1 MSALATT
8 NGETG
13 AMVPANMNVGA
24 MEAALAMGDLSRL
37 TSNDRLKYV
46 GAICQSVGL
55 NPLTRPFDFITLQGK
70 LTMYANKGCAEQLR
84 AIHGVSCEIVER
96 AHLPGCYMV
105 RVRARDGKGRVDE
118 ATGVVVLADGAK
130 GEALANA
137 MMKAETKAKRRATL
151 SLCGLGMIDESELD
165 TVQSGPAS
173 AMPSGESAADVAAS
187 LSGEPEVIEAE
198 VVPEFIEPTTPP
210 PKAETPKVEKPKDR
224 ERLKK
229 DFAAVVAKWSGVHRD
244 DLGDACRRVAAK
256 LGVADLSAATDAD
269 LVRLTEEAKSK
280 AGGSYIAFVT

>member
-1 MSALATT
+1 MSTLATT
-8 NGETG
+8 NSDT
-13 AMVPANMNVGA
+13 AAIVPANMNVGA

-96 AHLPGCYMV
+96 EHLAGCYMV
-105 RVRARDGKGRVDE
+105 RVRARNAKGRVDE

-165 TVQSGPAS
+165 TVHAGPS
-173 AMPSGESAADVAAS
+173 TAMPSGESAADVAAS
-187 LSGEPEVIEAE
+187 LSGEPEAIEAE
-198 VVPEFIEPTTPP
+198 VVPEFIEPAPAPP
-210 PKAETPKVEKPKDR
+210 PPQAKAEKPKDR

-229 DFAAVVAKWSGVHRD
+229 DFAAVVAKWSGGHRD

-269 LVRLTEEAKSK
+269 LVRLTDEAKAK
-280 AGGSYIAFVT
+280 AGGSYIAFVA